1 MKNTGYFK
9 NKKITVI
16 GLARSG
22 LACANLLSDLGA
34 EVSIT
39 DNKDTEQTRG
49 NAARLK
55 SSGIKVELG
64 KHTPGYIEG
73 RDLVVI
79 SPGVPWTVPPVVWAR
94 ESHIPV
100 ISEIEVAW
108 RVCPAT
114 IIAVTGS
121 NGKTTTTTLI
131 GKILEA
137 SGKRVFV
144 CGNIG
149 TPFSGEVAGMSPE
162 DYVSLE
168 VSSFQMEAIE
178 GFKPKISVIL
188 NLTAN
193 HLDRYKTMDE
203 YAAAKKRIF
212 MNQDASDFAVLN
224 GEDKRVRETAGETK
238 AAVRFFSG
246 GGELNPDY
254 EAVMTVGELLGV
266 NKQVCLDVFKNF
278 KGLEHR
284 MEFVS
289 EFKEVTFINDSKA
302 TTVDSA
308 LWALRTIKKP
318 VILIA
323 GGRHKG
329 VDYTSF
335 LVSARG
341 KVKKAVLIGEARELI
356 RGAFS
361 GVIPLDDA
369 VSLEDAVHKAFASAS
384 PGDCVLLSPMCSS
397 YDMFR
402 DYEERGREFKRIVN
416 DLLKKSS

>member
-34 EVSIT
+34 VVSIT

-49 NAARLK
+49 NAARLR
-55 SSGIKVELG
+55 SPGIKVELG
-64 KHTPGYIEG
+64 KHTPEYIEG

-79 SPGVPWTVPPVVWAR
+79 SPGVPLTVPPVSWAK
-94 ESHIPV
+94 SLHIPV

-149 TPFSGEVAGMSPE
+149 TPFSGEVANMSP
-162 DYVSLE
+162 DDFVSLE

-193 HLDRYKTMDE
+193 HLDRYQNMEE

-212 MNQDASDFAVLN
+212 MNQDASDFTVLN
-224 GEDKRVRETAGETK
+224 GEDKLVRGAAGETK
-238 AAVRFFSG
+238 AAVKFFS

-254 EAVMTVGELLGV
+254 EAVMMVGELLGV
-266 NKQVCLDVFKNF
+266 NKQVCYDVFKNF

-289 EFKEVTFINDSKA
+289 EFKDVTFINDSKA

-308 LWALRTIKKP
+308 LWALRIIKKP

-329 VDYTSF
+329 VDYSV
-335 LVSARG
+335 LLGCSARERI
-341 KVKKAVLIGEARELI
+341 KKAVLIGEARDLI
-356 RGAFS
+356 RRAFS
-361 GVIPLDDA
+361 GVIPVEDA
-369 VSLEDAVHKAFASAS
+369 VSLEDAVHKAFAAAS

-397 YDMFR
+397 YDMFL
-402 DYEERGREFKRIVN
+402 DYEDRGREFKRIVH
-416 DLLKKSS
+416 DLLQQSS